1 MPASHIKT
9 ALEQIGKS
17 LAVELVAH
25 NLVDLNN
32 NFGRIRTYGTCR
44 RLIVVGDFVPRQRD
58 KEEVVIGPPKSA
70 AFSEDGSPT
79 QAAKGFANAQG
90 VSTDKL
96 EVIKT
101 KKGEYVGLKKIKKG
115 KPTQDILKRLVPRI
129 ISSLTFPKMM
139 RWEESNFRFS
149 RPIRNIVCLF
159 DGRFLAFSIAGVS
172 STDFTTGHK
181 INSPQ
186 KIKIKSFANYRDA
199 LRKNKVMVD
208 QDERKKRILSQ
219 IERRLAPLEAQ
230 LFPDEDLLEK
240 ITYSVEYPYVFLGT
254 FPKEYLKLPL
264 EILSTAMKKGQNLF
278 TVVKGKKQLPY
289 FLGVTDANR
298 DVKTLIRKG
307 NERVLIA
314 RLEDAKFFWEQDL
327 KSSLEKRAGA
337 LSDVI
342 FQEKL
347 GSYKNKTQRLNKITA
362 YLSDKI
368 DDFDIKKELIQ
379 ASELCK
385 VDLLTE
391 MVREFPS
398 LQGRV
403 GGLYSKEE
411 GYPASIW
418 RSVYEHYQPVGLN
431 DEPPS
436 TLGGALLSIADKI
449 DSIVGTVGIGIEVTG
464 SKDPFGLRRNAH
476 GVCKVIIDKK
486 LSFSF
491 PRLLDKILKVY
502 GDKLTR
508 PKQEI
513 KDYCL
518 DFFLNRL
525 QYIFENQ
532 GYRYDLVKA
541 ALQAGIDNI
550 YYCFLRIKALDALKS
565 SPNFEPLIIIAKRV
579 NNIIQNQPVYTL
591 NPGLLREK
599 EERELHTTFSIIK
612 ENVLPMISRGEF
624 MQTQRMI
631 LKVRSSINNFFDH
644 VLVMEEDRR
653 IRRNRLAL
661 LQQISKLLFEMADYS
676 QVVIEGQ
683 GR

>member
-58 KEEVVIGPPKSA
+58 KEEMVIGPPKSA

-79 QAAKGFANAQG
+79 QAAKGFAKAQG

-101 KKGEYVGLKKIKKG
+101 KKGEYVGLKKIEKG

-139 RWEESNFRFS
+139 RWEEDNFRFS

-159 DGRFLAFSIAGVS
+159 DGRFLAFCIAGVS

-327 KSSLEKRAGA
+327 KTSLEKRAGA
-337 LSDVI
+337 LSEVI

-347 GSYKNKTQRLNKITA
+347 GSYKDKTQRLNKIAA

-368 DDFDIKKELIQ
+368 DDFDIKEELIQ

-418 RSVYEHYQPVGLN
+418 RSVYEHYQPVGLD

-436 TLGGALLSIADKI
+436 TLGGAMLSIADKI
-449 DSIVGTVGIGIEVTG
+449 DSIVGTVGIGVEVTG

-491 PRLLDKILKVY
+491 ARLLDKILKVY

-518 DFFLNRL
+518 GFFLNRL

-550 YYCFLRIKALDALKS
+550 YYSFLRIKALDALKS
-565 SPNFEPLIIIAKRV
+565 SPYFEPLIIIAKRV

-661 LQQISKLLFEMADYS
+661 LQQISKLLFEIADYS

-683 GR
+683 DR

>member
-1 MPASHIKT
+1 
-9 ALEQIGKS
+9 
-17 LAVELVAH
+17 
-25 NLVDLNN
+25 
-32 NFGRIRTYGTCR
+32 
-44 RLIVVGDFVPRQRD
+44 VVLGYFAARQEDR
-58 KEEVVIGPPKSA
+58 EEVLVGPPKA
-70 AFSEDGSPT
+70 VAYGPDGLPS
-79 QAAKGFANAQG
+79 QAAKGFAKAQG
-90 VSTDKL
+90 VRADKL
-96 EVIKT
+96 KVLITE
-101 KKGEYVGLKKIKKG
+101 KGEYVGLKKIKKG
-115 KPTQDILKRLVPRI
+115 KHTQDILKRLVPRI

-159 DGRFLAFSIAGVS
+159 DGRFLAFCIAGVS
-172 STDFTTGHK
+172 SRDFTTGHK

-278 TVVKGKKQLPY
+278 TIVKGKKQLPY

-327 KSSLEKRAGA
+327 KISLEKRAGA
-337 LSDVI
+337 LSEVI

-347 GSYKNKTQRLNKITA
+347 GSYKDKTQRLNKITA

-418 RSVYEHYQPVGLN
+418 RSVYEHYQPVGLD

-449 DSIVGTVGIGIEVTG
+449 DSIMGAVGIGVEVTG

-525 QYIFENQ
+525 QHIFENQ

-550 YYCFLRIKALDALKS
+550 YYSFLRIKALDALKS

-599 EERELHTTFSIIK
+599 EERELHTTFCIIK

-683 GR
+683 DR